1 MYNKKQL
8 KILKAEG
15 IEVLQPAK
23 IVSIPSSAIHIENN
37 ISLVQKKLWFELVYC
52 AFPNLGKQR
61 KHTIKLDRLRELLG
75 WNDTTS
81 NDKELKEALRGLNKT
96 TVSWNI
102 FGKDKKHVWESFSLL
117 AGCQIPKDSGICIYD
132 FSIFLEERF
141 AAMGEEA
148 YVKIDLIISKK
159 FQSKYALSMYCL
171 ALDYLM
177 MENGYSEK
185 KFTIEELRR
194 YFAVKPDEYKLTGD
208 FQKRVI
214 NMAEEEINK
223 ISDINIEIKPYKE
236 GRKIAGYKLCMSLKP
251 GRAKD
256 YLEKKERFKQL
267 SQKNEVTKSE
277 IIENQVLEN
286 PKPKLLVEIDIENQ
300 VLKQFLLENSISLTT
315 VTIQNRL
322 LKLKIDT
329 NDNLEDYLLFLM
341 NYAKKEF
348 KKGNIKS
355 LSGFFASL
363 LKDNTQ
369 IDNYLFYQEQ
379 KKQSEI
385 EKDKVITRHINL
397 ELQEMYEH
405 YLSNDFQD
413 FISDNLDKL
422 ATKITKYVDENIQP
436 NTFVYDAIIKRKMN
450 GEFSMQEYI
459 NLPKSHQVPFIN
471 EFKKN
476 QSYFGYKTMTYAE
489 WQSEYTDQDLIKS
502 IREKL
507 LNDKRL

>member
-1 MYNKKQL
+1 MSKNNIMNL
-8 KILKAEG
+8 AENSTN
-15 IEVLQPAK
+15 
-23 IVSIPSSAIHIENN
+23 VSFDIPKMLNVPSSAIHIKND
-37 ISLVQKKLWFELVYC
+37 ISLIQKKLWFELVYH
-52 AFPNLGKQR
+52 AFPDMGDR
-61 KHTIKLDRLRELLG
+61 KKYSISLSRLREVLG
-75 WNDTTS
+75 WSASTS
-81 NDKELKEALRGLNKT
+81 SDNRLKESLRGLGQN
-96 TVSWNI
+96 VIEWNI
-102 FGKDKKHVWESFSLL
+102 FGKDRKRVWECFSMLS
-117 AGCQIPKDSGICIYD
+117 GCQIPEKSGICLFE
-132 FSIFLEERF
+132 FSSFLEDRF
-141 AAMGEEA
+141 LAMGQEA

-177 MENGYSEK
+177 VENGYSEK
-185 KFTIEELRR
+185 KFSIEELRQ
-194 YFAVKPDEYKLTGD
+194 YFAVKPDEYNFIAD
-208 FQKRVI
+208 FNKRVI
-214 NMAEEEINK
+214 LPTEEEINK

-251 GRAKD
+251 GRAKE
-256 YLEKKERFKQL
+256 YLEKKEKFRQL
-267 SQKNEVTKSE
+267 SEKNDVTKSE

-286 PKPKLLVEIDIENQ
+286 PKPKLLVEIDIENK

-322 LKLKIDT
+322 SKLAIDT

-385 EKDKVITRHINL
+385 EKDKVITRHVNL

-405 YLSNDFQD
+405 YLSNDFQY
-413 FISDNLDKL
+413 FISNNLDKL